1 MRIQQRIAD
10 WLSDLP
16 RPWQMSWRPITL
28 PKSTWPMAA
37 GVTLIIPVAYFV
49 FAQGRMAANPER
61 SAGWKPTVKNEAVEK
76 SAMRSNDVGQ
86 TMTSDKANA
95 TIADARMVR
104 AVAYPHVTRRA
115 VPLREWPRY
124 AATAVAPLP
133 AGSPVS
139 ILETHGNWLKVE
151 ARATGARGYIRK
163 EYVGPQSLARN

>member
-1 MRIQQRIAD
+1 
-10 WLSDLP
+10 
-16 RPWQMSWRPITL
+16 
-28 PKSTWPMAA
+28 MAA

-49 FAQGRMAANPER
+49 FAQGRMAAYPER
-61 SAGWKPTVKNEAVEK
+61 IAGWKPTLKNEAVEK
-76 SAMRSNDVGQ
+76 SAMSSNDVGQ
-86 TMTSDKANA
+86 TMTSDKENA
-95 TIADARMVR
+95 TIADAQIVH
-104 AVAYPHVTRRA
+104 ALAYAHITRRA

-163 EYVGPQSLARN
+163 EYVGPQNLARN